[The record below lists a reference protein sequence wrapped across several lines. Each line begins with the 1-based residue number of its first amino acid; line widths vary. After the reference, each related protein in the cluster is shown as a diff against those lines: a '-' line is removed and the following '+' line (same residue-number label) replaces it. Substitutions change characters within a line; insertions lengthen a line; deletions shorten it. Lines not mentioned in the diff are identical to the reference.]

1 MKKVLAFL
9 VFLIVLAVFC
19 LYAVIAIRPPESGAA
34 RLMEAE
40 EPDVIRTVESA
51 DPAQLARLFE
61 HACPMLP
68 EAGVYGTVSTQR
80 LEGRNARLLTLE
92 YAQMTLSCVRPATA
106 APLLLRPGLT
116 VMSLY
121 TEDRYRFSVLSMP
134 AVYAEK
140 GNERCLYF
148 SDESAAY
155 RLYTDSLGRDEFL
168 NLSQRLQWQQ

>member
-1 MKKVLAFL
+1 MKKVLSFL
-9 VFLIVLAVFC
+9 VFLLILGIFC
-19 LYAVIAIRPPESGAA
+19 LYAVIAIRPPESGGT
-34 RLMEAE
+34 RLLEAE
-40 EPDVIRTVESA
+40 EPDVVLTTESA
-51 DPAQLARLFE
+51 DLAQLSRLFD
-61 HACPMLP
+61 HAFPVMNGMG
-68 EAGVYGTVSTQR
+68 AYGKVSTQR
-80 LEGRNARLLTLE
+80 FEGKNARLLTLD
-92 YAQMTLSCVRPATA
+92 YAQLSISGIWPATA
-106 APLLLRPGLT
+106 APLLLKPELT

-155 RLYTDSLGRDEFL
+155 RLYTSTLDRDAFL

>member
-1 MKKVLAFL
+1 MKKILAFL
-9 VFLIVLAVFC
+9 VFLVILGVFC
-19 LYAVIAIRPPESGAA
+19 LYAVISIRPSESGST

-40 EPDVIRTVESA
+40 EPDVVLTTRSA
-51 DPAQLARLFE
+51 DLPQLSRLFD
-61 HACPMLP
+61 HAFPVLP
-68 EAGVYGTVSTQR
+68 DAGVYGAVSTER
-80 LEGRNARLLTLE
+80 LEGKNARLLVLD
-92 YAQMTLSCVRPATA
+92 YAKMSISCVWPATA
-106 APLLLRPGLT
+106 APLLLKPELT

-155 RLYTDSLGRDEFL
+155 RLYTNTMPRDEFL
-168 NLSQRLQWQQ
+168 NAAQRLAWYR

>member
-9 VFLIVLAVFC
+9 VFLITLGVFC
-19 LYAVIAIRPPESGAA
+19 LYAVIAIRPPESGSG

-40 EPDVIRTVESA
+40 EPDVVLTTRSA
-51 DPAQLARLFE
+51 DLSQLARLFD
-61 HACPMLP
+61 HAFPVLP
-68 EAGVYGTVSTQR
+68 DAGVYGTIGTER
-80 LEGRNARLLTLE
+80 LEGKNARLLVLD
-92 YAQMTLSCVRPATA
+92 YAQAELSCILPTTA
-106 APLLLRPGLT
+106 APLLLKPGLT